1 MMGGVRDAPC
11 RPGGV
16 TMTSTEEDHQSLLDY
31 VEMETSQRN
40 GPNNTDA
47 TGMEHRE
54 DRNCG
59 RSK

>member
-1 MMGGVRDAPC
+1 M
-11 RPGGV
+11 
-16 TMTSTEEDHQSLLDY
+16 MTSTEEDHQSLLDY